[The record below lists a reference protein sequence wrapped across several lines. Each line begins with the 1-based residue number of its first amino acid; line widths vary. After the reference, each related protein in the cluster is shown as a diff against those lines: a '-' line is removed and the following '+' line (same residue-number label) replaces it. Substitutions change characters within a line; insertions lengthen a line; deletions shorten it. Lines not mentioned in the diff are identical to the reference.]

1 MNKTIGI
8 SLVLLTTYLLGGCG
22 GGGDSEP
29 ERQAVENNLT
39 RSEIKATIVGI
50 ELENKNGERV
60 SIQVDQL

>member
-8 SLVLLTTYLLGGCG
+8 SLVLLITYLLGGC

-60 SIQVDQL
+60 SIQIDQL